1 VSNDEVMVS
10 SNRYILLVDE
20 DILFNVED
28 ADFID

>member
-1 VSNDEVMVS
+1 MVS